1 MKKILFAAFA
11 ALSMIACNKDDAT
24 TIIPDI
30 DNTLNGAIVA
40 MPKWAGN
47 PIVVSI
53 ICGIVLFRL
62 CIVGRLFF
70 RHVHGCRLVCFV
82 VLGIDR
88 ANTICT
94 AAACCFGSVFGIFFV
109 FRFVTAGAL
118 VVIRAAALRQ
128 VVTIACGFQS
138 LVVCLF
144 QCVNSCS
151 GSCGSCCNHCS
162 DNRSFHIDTS
172 FLRHHVLCRRVRKCT
187 RCGSS
192 AGRRQKTQ
200 TFPDYSFHFAVIFLH
215 L

>member
-1 MKKILFAAFA
+1 MTLLGKKSSRNNFSKHKKQHLCPQTCGFRSAVSIYEIESPEPAQNVMPSVLVAGRNRNRLF
-11 ALSMIACNKDDAT
+11 
-24 TIIPDI
+24 
-30 DNTLNGAIVA
+30 
-40 MPKWAGN
+40 
-47 PIVVSI
+47 SI

-151 GSCGSCCNHCS
+151 GSCGSCCNY
-162 DNRSFHIDTS
+162 
-172 FLRHHVLCRRVRKCT
+172 LRTEKGT
-187 RCGSS
+187 RQATGS
-192 AGRRQKTQ
+192 RMQ
-200 TFPDYSFHFAVIFLH
+200 L
-215 L
+215 